1 MTTVGLLEGSTE
13 ALYDNEA
20 ELRRLIG
27 ERLVLLGAAAEP
39 GQSEALADI
48 ILGRIA
54 REAGR
59 LVKAAEPEAADSA
72 KTPQHKP
79 VVIVGG
85 AGGMGRQL
93 HRAFERSGWPVRIL
107 EQGDWPQA
115 AEILKGAGTVV
126 VSVPIDKTIS
136 VIEALTGLLPRE
148 ALLCDVTSVKAGPV
162 AGLHPMFGPDVASF
176 AGQVFVYAPGR
187 DAAAAEPLLE
197 QIRRWG
203 AKVVTCSAEEHDRSM
218 GIIQALRHFTTFAY
232 GVFLSKLNPDLS
244 VILQLSSPIYRL
256 ELEMVGR
263 LFAQDPRLYA
273 DIILANPRNT
283 QLIRGYVESLA
294 PELAMIEARDR
305 DEFIRRFER
314 VRLYFG
320 DLAPAFM
327 KESGRMLNLI
337 QTERAERA
345 DVNNMLLRET
355 KKKRPPRMTR
365 GVSIMALRITSKL
378 LPVIVISNTGN
389 SDH

>member
-27 ERLVLLGAAAEP
+27 ERLILLGAAAEP

-93 HRAFERSGWPVRIL
+93 HRAFERSGWTVRIL

-148 ALLCDVTSVKAGPV
+148 ALLCDVTSVKAGPVEAMMRVHRGPV

-345 DVNNMLLRET
+345 DVMSLKDAPESDGN
-355 KKKRPPRMTR
+355 
-365 GVSIMALRITSKL
+365 TSSQ
-378 LPVIVISNTGN
+378 V
-389 SDH
+389 

>member
-1 MTTVGLLEGSTE
+1 MRV
-13 ALYDNEA
+13 
-20 ELRRLIG
+20 
-27 ERLVLLGAAAEP
+27 
-39 GQSEALADI
+39 
-48 ILGRIA
+48 
-54 REAGR
+54 
-59 LVKAAEPEAADSA
+59 
-72 KTPQHKP
+72 
-79 VVIVGG
+79 
-85 AGGMGRQL
+85 
-93 HRAFERSGWPVRIL
+93 HR
-107 EQGDWPQA
+107 
-115 AEILKGAGTVV
+115 
-126 VSVPIDKTIS
+126 
-136 VIEALTGLLPRE
+136 
-148 ALLCDVTSVKAGPV
+148 GPV

-187 DAAAAEPLLE
+187 EAAAAEPLLE

-283 QLIRGYVESLA
+283 QIIRGYVESLA

-314 VRLYFG
+314 VRRYFG

-345 DVNNMLLRET
+345 DVMSLKDAPESDGN
-355 KKKRPPRMTR
+355 
-365 GVSIMALRITSKL
+365 TSSQ
-378 LPVIVISNTGN
+378 V
-389 SDH
+389 